1 MRELVG
7 PVQNIEKQTQKY
19 SLSHKKKKT
28 LHKTDKQIFKNT
40 FILQN

>member
-19 SLSHKKKKT
+19 SLSHKKKT